1 MANENEKKKKKTASK
16 RVNKTS
22 DSKPKSGKPAAK
34 KSAPKSTAGKK
45 PVKASASKSSTAK
58 PAPKQ
63 TAKKT
68 TAKKAAPKNG
78 ALKPDWGFEN
88 EKPKSAR
95 KKKEEIIIN
104 IPKKTAGQPKSSKN
118 VTKQVTEQ
126 LPDNA
131 KLKTIH
137 LHFRID

>member
-1 MANENEKKKKKTASK
+1 MANEKDKKKKDQKKQTGKRAEKAASP
-16 RVNKTS
+16 
-22 DSKPKSGKPAAK
+22 KPKTTKPAAK

-45 PVKASASKSSTAK
+45 PVKATKPVQKKS
-58 PAPKQ
+58 APK
-63 TAKKT
+63 KT
-68 TAKKAAPKNG
+68 QSKAPKNG

-88 EKPKSAR
+88 EKPKSER

-104 IPKKTAGQPKSSKN
+104 IPKKTVVQPKKSKN

-137 LHFRID
+137 LHFRIVE

>member
-1 MANENEKKKKKTASK
+1 MAYENEKKKKKTASK
-16 RVNKTS
+16 RVKKTS
-22 DSKPKSGKPAAK
+22 CSKPSAK
-34 KSAPKSTAGKK
+34 KNTPKNTAGKK
-45 PVKASASKSSTAK
+45 TVKASASKPKTQK

-68 TAKKAAPKNG
+68 TAKKASPKNG

-104 IPKKTAGQPKSSKN
+104 IPKKTACQPKSSKN
-118 VTKQVTEQ
+118 VTKQVTQQ

-137 LHFRID
+137 LHFRIIE